1 MATRI
6 VFLNGQETAVT
17 GTEDEVVQVVRR
29 CHPNQVKLEGIDA
42 VVLNARASSGAL
54 GRRSAAI
61 TEGHAQ
67 ATPPAGPG
75 RLSR

>member
-29 CHPNQVKLEGIDA
+29 GHSDQVKLEGIDG
-42 VVLNARASSGAL
+42 VVLYVIWAR
-54 GRRSAAI
+54 I
-61 TEGHAQ
+61 TSID
-67 ATPPAGPG
+67 PRPSLVP
-75 RLSR
+75 